1 MLVADRRT
9 ERPNQCTFV
18 SHNEY
23 MATRSY
29 LEQIGVEWPSNFNLK
44 AKLFLNLAGQAL
56 RRSFT
61 KFDLAAGKFPLVSLI
76 LKQDHSPIRRDQN
89 TFD

>member
-18 SHNEY
+18 SYNEY

-29 LEQIGVEWPSNFNLK
+29 LEQISVEWPSNFNLK

-56 RRSFT
+56 RRRFT
-61 KFDLAAGKFPLVSLI
+61 KFDLAAGKLPFVSLI